1 MIKNSLP
8 KALSY
13 DAFKNLMDSLLLQ
26 GKTTGDDQSEFMVS
40 LTKLNR
46 QRIKRIDNTLEFAE
60 EDLLPFKQIS
70 KGQLWLVISEAWCA
84 DAAQIVP
91 VLSKIAESNPL
102 IDLKIVLRDENP
114 DLMNQYLTNG
124 GKAIPILIIAD
135 AQSLEVLHVWGP
147 RPKVATQMVETY
159 KKEHG
164 KLKGTRRSTAS
175 SPLSSR
181 KTFRSG
187 TTKTRDR
194 VSLATYKLFL
204 NNFQ

>member
-8 KALSY
+8 KAISY
-13 DAFKNLMDSLLLQ
+13 EGFEHLIDRLLLE
-26 GKTTGDDQSEFMVS
+26 GKTTGEDQSEFMVS

-46 QRIKRIDNTLEFAE
+46 QRMKRIDNTLEFTPEQLAS
-60 EDLLPFKQIS
+60 FKQIA

-84 DAAQIVP
+84 DGAQIVP
-91 VLSKIAESNPL
+91 VLAKIAQSNPL

-147 RPKVATQMVETY
+147 RPKVATQMVEAY

-164 KLKGTRRSTAS
+164 KLTPEFKEDLQKWYNQDKGQNI
-175 SPLSSR
+175 LSDLQAFF
-181 KTFRSG
+181 K
-187 TTKTRDR
+187 
-194 VSLATYKLFL
+194 
-204 NNFQ
+204 

>member
-8 KALSY
+8 KAISY
-13 DAFKNLMDSLLLQ
+13 EGFEHLIDRLLLE
-26 GKTTGDDQSEFMVS
+26 GKTTGEDQSEFMVS

-46 QRIKRIDNTLEFAE
+46 QRMKRIDNTLEFTPEQLAS
-60 EDLLPFKQIS
+60 FKQIA

-84 DAAQIVP
+84 DGAQIVP
-91 VLSKIAESNPL
+91 VLAKIAQSNPL

-147 RPKVATQMVETY
+147 RPKVATQMVEAY

-164 KLKGTRRSTAS
+164 KLTPEFKEELQKWYNQDKGQSI
-175 SPLSSR
+175 LSDLQAFF
-181 KTFRSG
+181 K
-187 TTKTRDR
+187 
-194 VSLATYKLFL
+194 
-204 NNFQ
+204 

>member
-8 KALSY
+8 KAISY
-13 DAFKNLMDSLLLQ
+13 EGFEHLIDRLLLE
-26 GKTTGDDQSEFMVS
+26 GKTTGEDQSEFMVS

-46 QRIKRIDNTLEFAE
+46 QRMKRIDNTLEFTPEQLA
-60 EDLLPFKQIS
+60 PFKQIT

-84 DAAQIVP
+84 DGAQIVP
-91 VLSKIAESNPL
+91 VLEKIAQSNPL

-114 DLMNQYLTNG
+114 DLMNLYLTNG

-147 RPKVATQMVETY
+147 RPKVATQMVEAY

-164 KLKGTRRSTAS
+164 KLTPEFKEDLQKWYNQDKGQSI
-175 SPLSSR
+175 LSDLQ
-181 KTFRSG
+181 TFF
-187 TTKTRDR
+187 K
-194 VSLATYKLFL
+194 
-204 NNFQ
+204 

>member
-8 KALSY
+8 KAISY
-13 DAFKNLMDSLLLQ
+13 EGFEHLIDRLLLE
-26 GKTTGDDQSEFMVS
+26 GKTTGEDQSEFMVS

-46 QRIKRIDNTLEFAE
+46 QRMKRIDNTLELTPEQLAS
-60 EDLLPFKQIS
+60 FKQIA

-84 DAAQIVP
+84 DGAQIVP
-91 VLSKIAESNPL
+91 VLAKIAQSNPL

-147 RPKVATQMVETY
+147 RPKVATQMVEAY

-164 KLKGTRRSTAS
+164 KLTPEFKEELQKWYNQDKGQSI
-175 SPLSSR
+175 LSDLQAFF
-181 KTFRSG
+181 K
-187 TTKTRDR
+187 
-194 VSLATYKLFL
+194 
-204 NNFQ
+204 

>member
-1 MIKNSLP
+1 MIKSSLP
-8 KALSY
+8 KAISY
-13 DAFKNLMDSLLLQ
+13 EGFEHLIDRLLLE
-26 GKTTGDDQSEFMVS
+26 GKTTGEDQSEFMVS

-46 QRIKRIDNTLEFAE
+46 QRMKRIDNTLEFTPEQLA
-60 EDLLPFKQIS
+60 PFKQIT

-84 DAAQIVP
+84 DGAQIVP
-91 VLSKIAESNPL
+91 VLAKIAQSNPL

-147 RPKVATQMVETY
+147 RPKVATQMVEAY

-164 KLKGTRRSTAS
+164 KLTPEFKEDLQKWYNQDKGQSI
-175 SPLSSR
+175 LSDLQ
-181 KTFRSG
+181 TFF
-187 TTKTRDR
+187 K
-194 VSLATYKLFL
+194 
-204 NNFQ
+204 

>member
-8 KALSY
+8 KAISY
-13 DAFKNLMDSLLLQ
+13 EGFEHLIDRLLLE
-26 GKTTGDDQSEFMVS
+26 GKTTGEDQSEFMVS

-46 QRIKRIDNTLEFAE
+46 QRMKRIDNTLEFTPEQLA
-60 EDLLPFKQIS
+60 PFKQIT

-84 DAAQIVP
+84 DGAQIVP
-91 VLSKIAESNPL
+91 VLAKIAQSNPL

-114 DLMNQYLTNG
+114 DLMNLYLTNG

-147 RPKVATQMVETY
+147 RPKVATQMVEAY

-164 KLKGTRRSTAS
+164 KLTPEFKEDLQKWYNQDKGQSI
-175 SPLSSR
+175 LSDLQ
-181 KTFRSG
+181 TFF
-187 TTKTRDR
+187 K
-194 VSLATYKLFL
+194 
-204 NNFQ
+204 

>member
-8 KALSY
+8 KAISY
-13 DAFKNLMDSLLLQ
+13 EGFEHLIDHLLLE
-26 GKTTGDDQSEFMVS
+26 GKTTGEDQSEFMVS

-46 QRIKRIDNTLEFAE
+46 QRMKRIDNTLEFTPE
-60 EDLLPFKQIS
+60 QLTPFKQIA

-84 DAAQIVP
+84 DGAQIVP
-91 VLSKIAESNPL
+91 VLAKIAQSNPL

-114 DLMNQYLTNG
+114 ELMNQYLTNG

-147 RPKVATQMVETY
+147 RPKVASQMVEAY

-164 KLKGTRRSTAS
+164 KLTPEFKEDLQKWYNQDKGQSI
-175 SPLSSR
+175 LSDLQAFF
-181 KTFRSG
+181 K
-187 TTKTRDR
+187 
-194 VSLATYKLFL
+194 
-204 NNFQ
+204 

>member
-8 KALSY
+8 KAISY
-13 DAFKNLMDSLLLQ
+13 EAFEHLIDRLLLE
-26 GKTTGDDQSEFMVS
+26 GKTTGEDQSEFMVS

-46 QRIKRIDNTLEFAE
+46 QRMKRIDNTLEFTPEQLA
-60 EDLLPFKQIS
+60 PFEQIA

-84 DAAQIVP
+84 DGAQIVP
-91 VLSKIAESNPL
+91 VLAKIAQSNPL

-147 RPKVATQMVETY
+147 RPKVATQMVEAY

-164 KLKGTRRSTAS
+164 KLTPEFKEDLQKWYNQDKGQSI
-175 SPLSSR
+175 LSDLQAFF
-181 KTFRSG
+181 K
-187 TTKTRDR
+187 
-194 VSLATYKLFL
+194 
-204 NNFQ
+204 

>member
-8 KALSY
+8 KAISY
-13 DAFKNLMDSLLLQ
+13 EGFEHLIDRLLLE
-26 GKTTGDDQSEFMVS
+26 GKTTGEDQSEFMVS

-46 QRIKRIDNTLEFAE
+46 QRMKRIDNTLEFTPEQLA
-60 EDLLPFKQIS
+60 PFKQIT

-84 DAAQIVP
+84 DGAQIVP
-91 VLSKIAESNPL
+91 VLAKIAQSNPL
-102 IDLKIVLRDENP
+102 IDLEIVLRDENP

-147 RPKVATQMVETY
+147 RPKVATQMVEAY

-164 KLKGTRRSTAS
+164 KLTPEFKEDLQKWYNQDKGQSI
-175 SPLSSR
+175 LSDLQ
-181 KTFRSG
+181 TFF
-187 TTKTRDR
+187 K
-194 VSLATYKLFL
+194 
-204 NNFQ
+204 

>member
-8 KALSY
+8 KAISY
-13 DAFKNLMDSLLLQ
+13 EGFEHLIDRLLLE
-26 GKTTGDDQSEFMVS
+26 GKTTGEDQSEFMLS

-46 QRIKRIDNTLEFAE
+46 QRMKRIDNTLEFTPEQLA
-60 EDLLPFKQIS
+60 PFKQIT

-84 DAAQIVP
+84 DGAQIVP
-91 VLSKIAESNPL
+91 VLAKIAQSNPL

-114 DLMNQYLTNG
+114 NLMNQYLTNG

-147 RPKVATQMVETY
+147 RPKVATQMVEAY

-164 KLKGTRRSTAS
+164 KLTPEFKEDLQKWYNQDKGQSI
-175 SPLSSR
+175 LSDLQ
-181 KTFRSG
+181 TFF
-187 TTKTRDR
+187 K
-194 VSLATYKLFL
+194 
-204 NNFQ
+204 

>member
-8 KALSY
+8 KAISY
-13 DAFKNLMDSLLLQ
+13 EGFEHLIDRLLLE
-26 GKTTGDDQSEFMVS
+26 GKTTGEDQSEFMVS

-46 QRIKRIDNTLEFAE
+46 QRMKRIDNTLEFTPE
-60 EDLLPFKQIS
+60 QLTPFKQIA

-84 DAAQIVP
+84 DGAQIVP
-91 VLSKIAESNPL
+91 VLAKIAQSNPL

-114 DLMNQYLTNG
+114 ELMNQYLTNG

-147 RPKVATQMVETY
+147 RPKVASQMVEAY

-164 KLKGTRRSTAS
+164 KLTPEFKEDLQKWYNQDKGQSI
-175 SPLSSR
+175 LSDLQAFF
-181 KTFRSG
+181 K
-187 TTKTRDR
+187 
-194 VSLATYKLFL
+194 
-204 NNFQ
+204 

>member
-8 KALSY
+8 KAISY
-13 DAFKNLMDSLLLQ
+13 EGFEHLIDRLLLE
-26 GKTTGDDQSEFMVS
+26 GKTTGEDQSEFMVS

-46 QRIKRIDNTLEFAE
+46 QRMKRIDNTLEFTPEQLAS
-60 EDLLPFKQIS
+60 FKQIA

-84 DAAQIVP
+84 DGAQIVP
-91 VLSKIAESNPL
+91 VLAKIAQSNPL

-147 RPKVATQMVETY
+147 RPKVATQMVEAY

-164 KLKGTRRSTAS
+164 KLTPEFKEELQKWYNQDKGQSI
-175 SPLSSR
+175 LSDLQ
-181 KTFRSG
+181 TFF
-187 TTKTRDR
+187 K
-194 VSLATYKLFL
+194 
-204 NNFQ
+204 

>member
-8 KALSY
+8 KAISY
-13 DAFKNLMDSLLLQ
+13 EGFEHLIDRLLLE
-26 GKTTGDDQSEFMVS
+26 GKTTGEDQSEFMVS

-46 QRIKRIDNTLEFAE
+46 QRMKRIDNTLEFTPEQLA
-60 EDLLPFKQIS
+60 PFKQIT

-84 DAAQIVP
+84 DGAQIVP
-91 VLSKIAESNPL
+91 VLEKIAQSNPL

-147 RPKVATQMVETY
+147 RPKVATQMVEAY

-164 KLKGTRRSTAS
+164 KLTPEFKEDLQKWYNQDKGQSI
-175 SPLSSR
+175 
-181 KTFRSG
+181 
-187 TTKTRDR
+187 
-194 VSLATYKLFL
+194 LADLTELLK
-204 NNFQ
+204 

>member
-8 KALSY
+8 KAISY
-13 DAFKNLMDSLLLQ
+13 EGFEHLIDRLLLE
-26 GKTTGDDQSEFMVS
+26 GKTTGEDQSEFMLS

-46 QRIKRIDNTLEFAE
+46 QRMKRIDNTLEFTPEQLA
-60 EDLLPFKQIS
+60 PFKQIT

-84 DAAQIVP
+84 DGAQIVP
-91 VLSKIAESNPL
+91 VLAKIAQSNPL

-114 DLMNQYLTNG
+114 NLMNQYLTNG

-147 RPKVATQMVETY
+147 RPKVATQMVEAY

-164 KLKGTRRSTAS
+164 KLTPEFKEDLQKWYNQDKGQSI
-175 SPLSSR
+175 LSDLQAFF
-181 KTFRSG
+181 K
-187 TTKTRDR
+187 
-194 VSLATYKLFL
+194 
-204 NNFQ
+204 

>member
-8 KALSY
+8 KAISY
-13 DAFKNLMDSLLLQ
+13 EGFEHLIDRLLLE
-26 GKTTGDDQSEFMVS
+26 GKTTGEDQSEFMVS

-46 QRIKRIDNTLEFAE
+46 QRMKRIDNTLEFTPDQLAH
-60 EDLLPFKQIS
+60 FKQND
-70 KGQLWLVISEAWCA
+70 KVQLWLVISEAWCA
-84 DAAQIVP
+84 DGAQIVP
-91 VLSKIAESNPL
+91 VLAKIAQSNPL

-147 RPKVATQMVETY
+147 RPKVATQMVEAY

-164 KLKGTRRSTAS
+164 KLTPEFKEDLQKWYNQDKGQSI
-175 SPLSSR
+175 LSDLQAFF
-181 KTFRSG
+181 K
-187 TTKTRDR
+187 
-194 VSLATYKLFL
+194 
-204 NNFQ
+204 

>member
-8 KALSY
+8 KAISY
-13 DAFKNLMDSLLLQ
+13 EGFEHLIDRLLLE
-26 GKTTGDDQSEFMVS
+26 GKTTGEDQSEFMVS

-46 QRIKRIDNTLEFAE
+46 QRMKRIDNTLEFTPEQLAS
-60 EDLLPFKQIS
+60 FKQIA

-84 DAAQIVP
+84 DGAQIVP
-91 VLSKIAESNPL
+91 VLAKIAQSNPL

-114 DLMNQYLTNG
+114 ELMNQYLTNG

-147 RPKVATQMVETY
+147 RPKVATQMVEAY

-164 KLKGTRRSTAS
+164 KLTPEFKEDLQKWYNQDKGQSI
-175 SPLSSR
+175 LSDLQAFF
-181 KTFRSG
+181 K
-187 TTKTRDR
+187 
-194 VSLATYKLFL
+194 
-204 NNFQ
+204 

>member
-8 KALSY
+8 KAISY
-13 DAFKNLMDSLLLQ
+13 EGFEHLIDHLLLE
-26 GKTTGDDQSEFMVS
+26 GKTTGEDQSEFMVS

-46 QRIKRIDNTLEFAE
+46 QRMKRIDNTLEFTPEQLAS
-60 EDLLPFKQIS
+60 FKQIA

-84 DAAQIVP
+84 DGAQIVP
-91 VLSKIAESNPL
+91 VLAKIAQSNPL

-147 RPKVATQMVETY
+147 RPKVATQMVEAY

-164 KLKGTRRSTAS
+164 KLTPEFKEDLQKWYNQDKGQSI
-175 SPLSSR
+175 LSDLQ
-181 KTFRSG
+181 TFF
-187 TTKTRDR
+187 K
-194 VSLATYKLFL
+194 
-204 NNFQ
+204 

>member
-8 KALSY
+8 KAISY
-13 DAFKNLMDSLLLQ
+13 EGFEHLIDRLLLE
-26 GKTTGDDQSEFMVS
+26 GKTTGEDQSEFMVS

-46 QRIKRIDNTLEFAE
+46 QRMKRIDNTLEFTPEQLA
-60 EDLLPFKQIS
+60 PFKQIT
-70 KGQLWLVISEAWCA
+70 KGQLWLGVFEAWGA
-84 DAAQIVP
+84 DGAQIVP
-91 VLSKIAESNPL
+91 VLAKIAQSNPL

-147 RPKVATQMVETY
+147 RPKVATQMVEAY

-164 KLKGTRRSTAS
+164 KLTPEFKEDLQKWYNQDKGQSI
-175 SPLSSR
+175 LSDLQAFF
-181 KTFRSG
+181 K
-187 TTKTRDR
+187 
-194 VSLATYKLFL
+194 
-204 NNFQ
+204 

>member
-8 KALSY
+8 KAISY
-13 DAFKNLMDSLLLQ
+13 EGFEHLIDHLLLE
-26 GKTTGDDQSEFMVS
+26 GKTTGEDQSEFMVS

-46 QRIKRIDNTLEFAE
+46 QRMKRIDNTLEFTPEQLA
-60 EDLLPFKQIS
+60 PFKQIA

-84 DAAQIVP
+84 DGAQIVP
-91 VLSKIAESNPL
+91 VLAKIAQSNPL

-147 RPKVATQMVETY
+147 RPKVATQMVEAY

-164 KLKGTRRSTAS
+164 KLTPEFKEDLQKG
-175 SPLSSR
+175 
-181 KTFRSG
+181 
-187 TTKTRDR
+187 
-194 VSLATYKLFL
+194 
-204 NNFQ
+204 

>member
-1 MIKNSLP
+1 MIQSSLP

-13 DAFKNLMDSLLLQ
+13 KAFEDLIDRLLAE
-26 GKTTGDDQSEFMVS
+26 GKTTGEDQSEFMVS

-46 QRIKRIDNTLEFAE
+46 QRMKRIDNTLEFSPE
-60 EDLLPFKQIS
+60 QLTPFKQIT
-70 KGQLWLVISEAWCA
+70 KDQLWLVISEAWCA
-84 DAAQIVP
+84 DGAQIIP
-91 VLSKIAESNPL
+91 VLAKIAQSNPL

-147 RPKVATQMVETY
+147 RPKVATQMVEAY

-164 KLKGTRRSTAS
+164 KLTPEFKEDLQKWYNQDKGQSI
-175 SPLSSR
+175 LSDLQAFF
-181 KTFRSG
+181 K
-187 TTKTRDR
+187 
-194 VSLATYKLFL
+194 
-204 NNFQ
+204 

>member
-8 KALSY
+8 KAISY
-13 DAFKNLMDSLLLQ
+13 EGFEHLIDRLLLE
-26 GKTTGDDQSEFMVS
+26 GKTTGEDQSEFMVS

-46 QRIKRIDNTLEFAE
+46 QRMKRIDNTLEFTPEQLA
-60 EDLLPFKQIS
+60 PFKQIT

-84 DAAQIVP
+84 DGAQIVP
-91 VLSKIAESNPL
+91 VLEKIAQSNPL

-114 DLMNQYLTNG
+114 ELMNQYLTNG

-147 RPKVATQMVETY
+147 RPKVATQMVEAY

-164 KLKGTRRSTAS
+164 KLTPEFKEDLQKWYNQDKGQSI
-175 SPLSSR
+175 
-181 KTFRSG
+181 
-187 TTKTRDR
+187 
-194 VSLATYKLFL
+194 LADLTELLK
-204 NNFQ
+204 

>member
-8 KALSY
+8 KAISY
-13 DAFKNLMDSLLLQ
+13 EGFEHLIDRLLLE
-26 GKTTGDDQSEFMVS
+26 GKTTGEDQSEFMVS

-46 QRIKRIDNTLEFAE
+46 QRMKRIDNTLEFTPEQLA
-60 EDLLPFKQIS
+60 PFKQIT

-84 DAAQIVP
+84 DGAQIVP
-91 VLSKIAESNPL
+91 VLAKIGQSNPL

-135 AQSLEVLHVWGP
+135 AQSLEVLHVWGQ
-147 RPKVATQMVETY
+147 RPKVASQMVEAY

-164 KLKGTRRSTAS
+164 KLTPEFKEDLQKWYNQDKGQSI
-175 SPLSSR
+175 LSDLQAFF
-181 KTFRSG
+181 K
-187 TTKTRDR
+187 
-194 VSLATYKLFL
+194 
-204 NNFQ
+204 

>member
-8 KALSY
+8 KAISY
-13 DAFKNLMDSLLLQ
+13 EGFEHLIDRLLLE
-26 GKTTGDDQSEFMVS
+26 GKTTGEDQSEFMVS

-46 QRIKRIDNTLEFAE
+46 QRMKRIDNTLEFTPEQLA
-60 EDLLPFKQIS
+60 PFKQIT

-84 DAAQIVP
+84 DGAQIVP
-91 VLSKIAESNPL
+91 VLAKIGQSNPL

-147 RPKVATQMVETY
+147 RPKVASQMVEAY

-164 KLKGTRRSTAS
+164 KLTPEFKEDLQKWYNQDKGQSI
-175 SPLSSR
+175 LSDLQAFF
-181 KTFRSG
+181 K
-187 TTKTRDR
+187 
-194 VSLATYKLFL
+194 
-204 NNFQ
+204 

>member
-8 KALSY
+8 KAISY
-13 DAFKNLMDSLLLQ
+13 EGFEHLIDRLLLE
-26 GKTTGDDQSEFMVS
+26 GKTTGEDQSEFMVS

-46 QRIKRIDNTLEFAE
+46 QRMKRIDNTLEFTPEQLAS
-60 EDLLPFKQIS
+60 FKQIA

-84 DAAQIVP
+84 DGAQIVP
-91 VLSKIAESNPL
+91 VLAKIAQSNPL

-147 RPKVATQMVETY
+147 RPKVATQMVEAY

-164 KLKGTRRSTAS
+164 KLTPEFKEDLHKWYNQDKGQSI
-175 SPLSSR
+175 LSDLQAFF
-181 KTFRSG
+181 K
-187 TTKTRDR
+187 
-194 VSLATYKLFL
+194 
-204 NNFQ
+204 

>member
-13 DAFKNLMDSLLLQ
+13 EAFKNLMDSLLLQ

-46 QRIKRIDNTLEFAE
+46 QRIKRIDNTLEFSE

-135 AQSLEVLHVWGP
+135 AQSLEVLPVWGP
-147 RPKVATQMVETY
+147 RPKVATKMVEAY

-164 KLKGTRRSTAS
+164 KLTPEFKEGLKKWYNQDKGQSI
-175 SPLSSR
+175 LS
-181 KTFRSG
+181 
-187 TTKTRDR
+187 D
-194 VSLATYKLFL
+194 LQALFK
-204 NNFQ
+204 

>member
-1 MIKNSLP
+1 MIKSSLP
-8 KALSY
+8 KAISY
-13 DAFKNLMDSLLLQ
+13 EGFEHLIDRLLLE
-26 GKTTGDDQSEFMVS
+26 GKTTGEDQSEFMVS

-46 QRIKRIDNTLEFAE
+46 QRMKRIDNTLEFTPE
-60 EDLLPFKQIS
+60 QLTPFKQIA

-84 DAAQIVP
+84 DGAQIVP
-91 VLSKIAESNPL
+91 VLEKIAQSNPL

-147 RPKVATQMVETY
+147 RPKVASQMVEAY

-164 KLKGTRRSTAS
+164 KLTPEFKEDLQKWYNQDKGQSI
-175 SPLSSR
+175 LSDLQAFF
-181 KTFRSG
+181 K
-187 TTKTRDR
+187 
-194 VSLATYKLFL
+194 
-204 NNFQ
+204 

>member
-8 KALSY
+8 KAISY
-13 DAFKNLMDSLLLQ
+13 EGFEHLIDRLLLE
-26 GKTTGDDQSEFMVS
+26 GKTTGEDQSEFMVS

-46 QRIKRIDNTLEFAE
+46 QRMKRIDNALEFTPEQLAS
-60 EDLLPFKQIS
+60 FKQIA

-84 DAAQIVP
+84 DGAQIVP
-91 VLSKIAESNPL
+91 VLAKIAQSNPL

-147 RPKVATQMVETY
+147 RPKVATQMVEAY

-164 KLKGTRRSTAS
+164 KLTPEFKEDLQKWYNQDKGQSI
-175 SPLSSR
+175 LSDLQ
-181 KTFRSG
+181 TFF
-187 TTKTRDR
+187 K
-194 VSLATYKLFL
+194 
-204 NNFQ
+204 

>member
-46 QRIKRIDNTLEFAE
+46 QRIKRIDNTLEFSE

-91 VLSKIAESNPL
+91 VLSNIAESNPL

-147 RPKVATQMVETY
+147 RPKVATQMVEAY

-164 KLKGTRRSTAS
+164 KLTPEFKEDLQKWYNQDKGQHI
-175 SPLSSR
+175 LS
-181 KTFRSG
+181 
-187 TTKTRDR
+187 D
-194 VSLATYKLFL
+194 LQALFK
-204 NNFQ
+204 

>member
-8 KALSY
+8 KAISY
-13 DAFKNLMDSLLLQ
+13 EGFEHLIDRLLLE
-26 GKTTGDDQSEFMVS
+26 GKTTGEDQSEFMVS

-46 QRIKRIDNTLEFAE
+46 QRMKRIDNTLEFTPEQLA
-60 EDLLPFKQIS
+60 PFKQIT

-84 DAAQIVP
+84 DGAQIVP
-91 VLSKIAESNPL
+91 VLAKIAQSNPL

-114 DLMNQYLTNG
+114 ELMNQYLTNG

-147 RPKVATQMVETY
+147 RPKVATQMVEAY

-164 KLKGTRRSTAS
+164 KLTPEFKEDLQKWYNQDKGQSI
-175 SPLSSR
+175 LSDLQ
-181 KTFRSG
+181 TFF
-187 TTKTRDR
+187 K
-194 VSLATYKLFL
+194 
-204 NNFQ
+204 

>member
-8 KALSY
+8 KAISY
-13 DAFKNLMDSLLLQ
+13 EGFEHLIDRLLLE
-26 GKTTGDDQSEFMVS
+26 GKTTGEDQSEFMVS

-46 QRIKRIDNTLEFAE
+46 QRMKRIDNTLEFTPEQLA
-60 EDLLPFKQIS
+60 PFKQIT

-84 DAAQIVP
+84 DGSQIVP
-91 VLSKIAESNPL
+91 VLAKIAQSNPL

-114 DLMNQYLTNG
+114 ELMNQYLTNG

-147 RPKVATQMVETY
+147 RPKVATQMVEAY

-164 KLKGTRRSTAS
+164 KLTPEFKEDLQKWYNQDKGQSI
-175 SPLSSR
+175 LSDLQAFF
-181 KTFRSG
+181 K
-187 TTKTRDR
+187 
-194 VSLATYKLFL
+194 
-204 NNFQ
+204 

>member
-8 KALSY
+8 KAISY
-13 DAFKNLMDSLLLQ
+13 EGFEHLIDRLLLEE
-26 GKTTGDDQSEFMVS
+26 KTTGEDQSEFMVS

-46 QRIKRIDNTLEFAE
+46 QRMKRIDNTLEFTPE
-60 EDLLPFKQIS
+60 QLTPFKQIA

-84 DAAQIVP
+84 DGAQIVP
-91 VLSKIAESNPL
+91 VLAKIAQSNPL

-114 DLMNQYLTNG
+114 ELMNQYLTNG

-147 RPKVATQMVETY
+147 RPKVATQMVEAY

-164 KLKGTRRSTAS
+164 KLTPEFKEDLQKWYNQDKGQSI
-175 SPLSSR
+175 LSDLQAFF
-181 KTFRSG
+181 K
-187 TTKTRDR
+187 
-194 VSLATYKLFL
+194 
-204 NNFQ
+204 